1 MVEQCCH
8 QNVLYVCKIKIYE
21 RRKNEKNI
29 SKKPPKTPRFTYI
42 VCGPFTKNSKT
53 YANTEY
59 RLYLQ
64 EWS

>member
-1 MVEQCCH
+1 MCCM
-8 QNVLYVCKIKIYE
+8 YVKSRFMKEEKIK
-21 RRKNEKNI
+21 KI

>member
-1 MVEQCCH
+1 MKE
-8 QNVLYVCKIKIYE
+8 
-21 RRKNEKNI
+21 EKM
-29 SKKPPKTPRFTYI
+29 SKKPPKIPRFTYI
-42 VCGPFTKNSKT
+42 VCGSFTKNSKT